1 MDTHRAAVPTEAHP
15 ARPASP
21 RDSGPRAYR
30 EPRPSPALIHALRW
44 LNRGLV
50 LPHLARLAEIDLP
63 RADGGRLAATLGPGQ
78 AAFLAPNHPDFLGDW
93 LLDKEIADRFS
104 PLMAHWAA
112 FDIVNAHPLARWFWG
127 RNNVLSTGSG
137 SAGLE
142 HAARWALL
150 GHGVLL
156 HPEGTVAWHGAR
168 VGPLLPGIAGMAW
181 EACRRSAAADGRAR
195 VWIVPLL
202 YRHRFN
208 GDATEGLTRELALIE
223 RRLAFPSG
231 AGLVLEARF
240 AVLLARTLERE
251 RAGLEDAEAR
261 RPIEAAGSGFFPEAQ
276 ALGQALRARLERR
289 YGTVEG
295 EFPRVLHRLRRA
307 IRLRAAED
315 PEGAHQDRDRL
326 DAWAMWQSFTG
337 ADYDT
342 PTLSQE
348 QIAECLKRLRL
359 TLVRG
364 GPGDALHNVL
374 PRPVARRVA
383 HVRVAE
389 PIAVDE
395 RFDPGADTNAAQ
407 GRLLTA
413 LGERMQRTLDAL
425 GAEIEPLVAR
435 WRRPNP
441 LWTGGARRA

>member
-1 MDTHRAAVPTEAHP
+1 MRAM
-15 ARPASP
+15 R
-21 RDSGPRAYR
+21 R
-30 EPRPSPALIHALRW
+30 
-44 LNRGLV
+44 LNRALM
-50 LPHLARLAEIDLP
+50 LPHLARVAEIDLP
-63 RADGGRLAATLGPGQ
+63 PADGARLAATLGPGR

-112 FDIVNAHPLARWFWG
+112 FDVVNAHPLARWFWS

-137 SAGLE
+137 SAGLD
-142 HAARWALL
+142 HAVRWALG

-181 EACRRSAAADGRAR
+181 EACRRSAATGGRTR

-208 GDATEGLTRELALIE
+208 GDATEGLTRELTLIE

-240 AVLLARTLERE
+240 TTLLARALEHE
-251 RAGLEDAEAR
+251 RAGLEGAEAR
-261 RPIEAAGSGFFPEAQ
+261 QPIEAAGSGFFPEVQ
-276 ALGQALRARLERR
+276 ALGQALRARLEQRH
-289 YGTVEG
+289 GAVEG
-295 EFPRVLHRLRRA
+295 EFPRVLQRLRRA
-307 IRLRAAED
+307 IRLRAAGD
-315 PEGAHQDRDRL
+315 PEGARRDRDQL
-326 DAWAMWQSFTG
+326 DAWAMWQGFEA

-348 QIAECLKRLRL
+348 QIAECLKRLRS

-364 GPGDALHNVL
+364 GPGDMLHNVL

-389 PIAVDE
+389 PIPVDE
-395 RFDPGADTNAAQ
+395 GFNPGADANAAQ
-407 GRLLTA
+407 ARLLA
-413 LGERMQRTLDAL
+413 ELRERMQRTLDAL

-441 LWTGGARRA
+441 LWTGPAG

>member
-1 MDTHRAAVPTEAHP
+1 MDPRRAAEPPEAHP
-15 ARPASP
+15 ARPAPP
-21 RDSGPRAYR
+21 RDSGLRAFR
-30 EPRPSPALIHALRW
+30 EPRPSPALIHSLRR

-50 LPHLARLAEIDLP
+50 LPHLARVAEIDLP
-63 RADGGRLAATLGPGQ
+63 PADGARLAATLGPGQ

-112 FDIVNAHPLARWFWG
+112 FDVVNAHPLARWFWS

-137 SAGLE
+137 SAGLD
-142 HAARWALL
+142 HAVRWALL

-156 HPEGTVAWHGAR
+156 HPEGTVAWHGER
-168 VGPLLPGIAGMAW
+168 VGPLLPGIAGLAW
-181 EACRRSAAADGRAR
+181 EACRRSATAGGRTR

-202 YRHRFN
+202 YRHRFA
-208 GDATEGLTRELALIE
+208 GDATPGLTRELALIE
-223 RRLAFPSG
+223 RRLAFPSE
-231 AGLVLEARF
+231 ASLVLEARF
-240 AVLLARTLERE
+240 ATLLARALERE
-251 RAGLEDAEAR
+251 RAGLEGTEAR
-261 RPIEAAGSGFFPEAQ
+261 RPIDAAETGFFPEVQ
-276 ALGQALRARLERR
+276 ALGQAVRARLERR
-289 YGTVEG
+289 YGSVEG

-307 IRLRAAED
+307 IRLRAAEN
-315 PEGAHQDRDRL
+315 PEGTRQDRGRL
-326 DAWAMWQSFTG
+326 DAWATWQGFT
-337 ADYDT
+337 AVDYDT

-348 QIAECLKRLRL
+348 QIAECLKRLRSA
-359 TLVRG
+359 LVRG
-364 GPGDALHNVL
+364 GPGDALHNLL

-395 RFDPGADTNAAQ
+395 GFDPGADADAAQ
-407 GRLLTA
+407 ARLLTE
-413 LGERMQRTLDAL
+413 LRERMQRTLDAL

-441 LWTGGARRA
+441 LWTGEARRE